1 MKVMKEVK
9 QSAIKRPVKLPPQQ
23 SATDTSNWE
32 DRNVSAPTI
41 SKVTKK
47 RTVRELEFIK
57 SGIDNSNLLTLAQI
71 EKMEKQ
77 KLTKKTS
84 K

>member
-1 MKVMKEVK
+1 MKEVK
-9 QSAIKRPVKLPPQQ
+9 SSAKKRPVKLPPQQ

-32 DRNVSAPTI
+32 GRNVSAPTI
-41 SKVTKK
+41 SKITKK

-57 SGIDNSNLLTLAQI
+57 SDMDNSNLLALAQA
-71 EKMEKQ
+71 K
-77 KLTKKTS
+77 KLEAQNRNKKPS